1 MDTVERWHQAGGS
14 HRDGLATLGMGT
26 EIRIPKI
33 GMSATEM
40 TLTEWMFGDGEDVA
54 KGDIIYTLET
64 DKTTVEIEAQADGTL
79 RILGADG
86 EIYPVGALVGTIE

>member
-1 MDTVERWHQAGGS
+1 
-14 HRDGLATLGMGT
+14 MGN

-86 EIYPVGALVGTIE
+86 EIYPVGALVGRIE

>member
-1 MDTVERWHQAGGS
+1 MA
-14 HRDGLATLGMGT
+14 A

-40 TLTEWMFGDGEDVA
+40 TLTEWMFGDGEEVA

-64 DKTTVEIEAQADGTL
+64 DKTIVEIEAQADGTL
-79 RILGADG
+79 RILGGDG
-86 EIYPVGALVGTIE
+86 EVYAVGALVGTIE